1 MSSVGSSSTWAG
13 GGLSLDWGSLLACAL
28 LWAWKKWWWWWES
41 ESCLPWYLL
50 PGWMDLRALGLP
62 VTQGGSLPS
71 ERVFSC
77 SSPCLDYR
85 RWEQWW
91 EETVL
96 GGDVAQYFL
105 VVPDPS
111 FLSALEWKLVV
122 CPRTLSVKGKRFGC
136 LCLLP
141 WKQQLL
147 SAAALLSP
155 WCVFGAKQD
164 VQPRPVDVPHLG

>member
-1 MSSVGSSSTWAG
+1 M
-13 GGLSLDWGSLLACAL
+13 
-28 LWAWKKWWWWWES
+28 
-41 ESCLPWYLL
+41 
-50 PGWMDLRALGLP
+50 
-62 VTQGGSLPS
+62 
-71 ERVFSC
+71 
-77 SSPCLDYR
+77 
-85 RWEQWW
+85 
-91 EETVL
+91 
-96 GGDVAQYFL
+96 AQYFL

-155 WCVFGAKQD
+155 WCVFGAK
-164 VQPRPVDVPHLG
+164 